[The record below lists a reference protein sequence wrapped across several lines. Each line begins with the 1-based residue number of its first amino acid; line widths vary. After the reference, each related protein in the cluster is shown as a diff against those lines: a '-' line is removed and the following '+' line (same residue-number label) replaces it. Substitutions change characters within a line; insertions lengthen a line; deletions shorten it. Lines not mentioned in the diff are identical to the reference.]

1 MHLQP
6 GLPHTWCWR
15 ERLPGCSGP
24 SFMSWRLRWRILSSM
39 SCTVSGFF
47 ISTIIYMISD
57 MVNLSL
63 IPNDLLQ
70 SWAQSA
76 QTHLS
81 TLLQAPN
88 ITLGHLEELLE
99 AQARK
104 LMLPILSAASQALAA
119 QQ

>member
-6 GLPHTWCWR
+6 GLPHTWYWR

-24 SFMSWRLRWRILSSM
+24 SCTSWFLRWRIFSSM
-39 SCTVSGFF
+39 SCRVRCFF
-47 ISTIIYMISD
+47 ISGIIYIISD
-57 MVNLSL
+57 MVNPSL

-70 SWAQSA
+70 SWAQNS
-76 QTHLS
+76 QTLLD

-99 AQARK
+99 SQARK
-104 LMLPILSAASQALAA
+104 L
-119 QQ
+119 